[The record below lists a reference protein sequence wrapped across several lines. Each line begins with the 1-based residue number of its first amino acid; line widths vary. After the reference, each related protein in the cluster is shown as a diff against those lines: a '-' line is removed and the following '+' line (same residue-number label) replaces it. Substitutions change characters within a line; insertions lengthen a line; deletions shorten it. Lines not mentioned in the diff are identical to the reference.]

1 MTSRTLGR
9 VAAAISA
16 AFGPLAR
23 VGWPVPAAL
32 TIAVAVYDLSLAR
45 NHLLGVS
52 GDDAYYLVLAQA
64 LATGHGLVVLSLP
77 WTPPETSVPPGFPL
91 LLAPRTSNPFFD
103 DYKIAHTPSHC
114 FINPEGK
121 VQASGLPVVRS
132 GEWKALTEVWDKDEA
147 YALNERG

>member
-1 MTSRTLGR
+1 
-9 VAAAISA
+9 AAATST

-23 VGWPVPAAL
+23 VGWLVPAAL

-91 LLAPRTSNPFFD
+91 LLAPFVTITS
-103 DYKIAHTPSHC
+103 
-114 FINPEGK
+114 
-121 VQASGLPVVRS
+121 VQSPVLQLVPLIFGALSAPLTYVYLREVGLPLPS
-132 GEWKALTEVWDKDEA
+132 ALAGAALVGFNPSLGL
-147 YALNERG
+147 YATIVM